1 MNGRLAGQT
10 HFWTLLSQT
19 KFEVQ
24 VWTDGVTGAVGV
36 TGETGATGAEGADE
50 EGQGFTLSWQVFKSA
65 LHSNG
70 PLQAI
75 HSPLTL

>member
-1 MNGRLAGQT
+1 MTGVVEATGVDEAGQG
-10 HFWTLLSQT
+10 L
-19 KFEVQ
+19 
-24 VWTDGVTGAVGV
+24 
-36 TGETGATGAEGADE
+36 
-50 EGQGFTLSWQVFKSA
+50 TLSWQVFKSA